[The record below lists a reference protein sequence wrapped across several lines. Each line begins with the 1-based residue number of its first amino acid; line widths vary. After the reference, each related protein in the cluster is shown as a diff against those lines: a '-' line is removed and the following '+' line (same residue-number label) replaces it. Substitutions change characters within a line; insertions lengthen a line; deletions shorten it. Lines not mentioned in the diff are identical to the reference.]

1 MEEKLLHHNNNNNNN
16 CDFISSQHIRQKLL
30 VSLVL
35 EREKI
40 KERNKLLE
48 IKEQCCSKNIK
59 EHLHSECCITVDPND
74 SPLENCIITTCCLPC
89 KIILCSPFHIGA
101 VINSLLNCLCNT
113 NKNYLF

>member
-1 MEEKLLHHNNNNNNN
+1 MEEKLLHNNNNNNN

-48 IKEQCCSKNIK
+48 IK

-113 NKNYLF
+113 NKNYLC